1 MVYIYIKEEY
11 VFVDQLDSFECQ
23 TKLFFLTKLKRFMS
37 PLQRPNVFVSHR
49 ILFSG
54 VKLSSPNHMKINVSM
69 VFFKQQEPLDLLQI

>member
-1 MVYIYIKEEY
+1 
-11 VFVDQLDSFECQ
+11 
-23 TKLFFLTKLKRFMS
+23 MS

-69 VFFKQQEPLDLLQI
+69 VFFIQQEPLDLLQI